1 VESLWFTLGAGLF
14 GYLLGSVPSGYI
26 IGQREGVDIR
36 QYGSKNIGATNV
48 LRTLGPKTAAVV
60 FVMDVAKGAIPVL
73 AALLLGGS
81 VWAQLAAA
89 TGALA
94 GHTWPFTL
102 RFKGGRAVATSF
114 GVTAVLAPWAALC
127 ALVLFALIVG
137 TTRYV
142 SLGSILASVI
152 AVALFPVFH
161 VSLPVSVFGVLV
173 AALIVIRHRPNIE
186 RLLAGKEAKI
196 GQRVAIPGRESE
208 QQRKAK

>member
-1 VESLWFTLGAGLF
+1 LDSLWIILAGLL
-14 GYLLGSVPSGYI
+14 GYLLGSIPSGYI
-26 IGQREGVDIR
+26 MGQREGVDIR

-48 LRTLGPKTAAVV
+48 LRTLGPRLAAVV

-73 AALLLGGS
+73 AVLLLGGG
-81 VWAQLAAA
+81 VYAQIAAA
-89 TGALA
+89 AGALA
-94 GHTWPFTL
+94 GHTWPFAL
-102 RFKGGRAVATSF
+102 HFKGGRAVATSF
-114 GVTAVLAPWAALC
+114 GVVAVLAPWAALC
-127 ALVLFALIVG
+127 AMAVFALIVG

-161 VSLPVSVFGVLV
+161 VSLPVIVFGILV

-196 GQRVAIPGRESE
+196 GQRVAIPGRNED
-208 QQRKAK
+208 QRKAN